1 MTDLELVG
9 VFDAFYKR
17 YASNQNTQ
25 GGLELVLGVPREH
38 VPEAIKLSDTDGEM
52 FVLTVQRKVRRRL
65 EELPERPPDDHFRV
79 WVGGTDDE

>member
-9 VFDAFYKR
+9 EFDAFYKR

-38 VPEAIKLSDTDGEM
+38 VPEAIKLSDTEGEM
-52 FVLTVQRKVRRRL
+52 FVLTVQRKVRRRM
-65 EELPERPPDDHFRV
+65 EELPAPPPDDHFRV
-79 WVGGTDDE
+79 WTGADDE